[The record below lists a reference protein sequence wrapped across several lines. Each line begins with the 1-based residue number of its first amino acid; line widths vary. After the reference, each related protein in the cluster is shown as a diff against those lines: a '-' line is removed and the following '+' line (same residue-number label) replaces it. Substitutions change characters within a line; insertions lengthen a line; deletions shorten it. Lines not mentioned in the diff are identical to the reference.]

1 MGYYYYY
8 YNARVPS
15 FYSTMTRSSNTQLI
29 CLRSNRQT
37 NHQLTERK
45 LSAMSLLSS
54 SRKVRLPM
62 RGIIFGVLACLLVQG
77 AMASFERRQND
88 QFQRRQNDQFQPDQ
102 GVRRPDS
109 RLPLRAGEYICGEC
123 INKIRLD
130 LPLDT
135 VLNHYRRYPAYD
147 QVEAALKSLGRAR
160 ELSWGEWGK
169 VKLGWSDPRI
179 KWPDPQIC

>member
-54 SRKVRLPM
+54 SRKFRLPM
-62 RGIIFGVLACLLVQG
+62 RGIIFGVSACLLVQG
-77 AMASFERRQND
+77 AMASFERRQNN
-88 QFQRRQNDQFQPDQ
+88 QFQRRQNDQFQP
-102 GVRRPDS
+102 
-109 RLPLRAGEYICGEC
+109 
-123 INKIRLD
+123 
-130 LPLDT
+130 
-135 VLNHYRRYPAYD
+135 
-147 QVEAALKSLGRAR
+147 
-160 ELSWGEWGK
+160 
-169 VKLGWSDPRI
+169 VKTTSFNAV
-179 KWPDPQIC
+179 KTTSFN